1 MMNFDDFKNVDVGLI
16 QGLVINYGEKILS
29 ALLVFFIGRWIAKR
43 IARLVVKVMEKQKVD
58 VTLTRFLDAIIY
70 YVLLVMVA
78 IAAAGQLGVETTS
91 FIAILGA
98 ASLAV
103 GLALKDSLSNFAS
116 GVMLILFRPFSV
128 GDFVDLGGESGTVNA
143 ITVFNTIL
151 NTPDN
156 QRKIIPNGGII
167 NSTITNI
174 TANPVRRIDMVIGVS
189 YDDDIRLVKETLE
202 AIISRQ
208 KLLLEEP
215 SHTIAVSELGDS
227 SVNFVVRPWVKT
239 PDYWKAYFA
248 LLEDIKVS
256 FDEKGISFPFPQQD
270 VHLYG
275 EAKAEG

>member
-1 MMNFDDFKNVDVGLI
+1 MSFDDFKDFDMDLI
-16 QGLVINYGEKILS
+16 QGLVINYGEKVVS
-29 ALLVFFIGRWIAKR
+29 ALLVFFVGRWLAKR
-43 IARLVVKVMEKQKVD
+43 VAGLVVKVMHKQKVD

-91 FIAILGA
+91 FIAIFGA

-128 GDFVDLGGESGTVNA
+128 GDFVDLGGESGTVDA

-174 TANPVRRIDMVIGVS
+174 TANPLRRVDMVIGVS

-202 AIISRQ
+202 TIVGRQ
-208 KLLLEEP
+208 ELLLKTP
-215 SHTIAVSELGDS
+215 VATIAVSALADS

-248 LLEDIKVS
+248 LLEDIKVT

-270 VHLYG
+270 VHVY
-275 EAKAEG
+275 AEEEIEK